1 MMSRKVVD
9 ILNAMPERHRFLRGM
24 VSWVGG
30 RQVPLEYE
38 RQSRHAGETKYPLR
52 KMMVFAVDAFTSF
65 SIVPLRAAFW
75 IGFLSAGLAGL
86 LLIYTMVRWLA
97 GETVIGWASTMGVT
111 VFFAGVQLAV
121 LGVIGEYLGRLV
133 QEGKRRPL
141 FLIDRIVGRPLGSER
156 HLARHGGVGPD
167 RTV

>member
-1 MMSRKVVD
+1 
-9 ILNAMPERHRFLRGM
+9 
-24 VSWVGG
+24 
-30 RQVPLEYE
+30 
-38 RQSRHAGETKYPLR
+38 
-52 KMMVFAVDAFTSF
+52 MMVFAVDAFTSF